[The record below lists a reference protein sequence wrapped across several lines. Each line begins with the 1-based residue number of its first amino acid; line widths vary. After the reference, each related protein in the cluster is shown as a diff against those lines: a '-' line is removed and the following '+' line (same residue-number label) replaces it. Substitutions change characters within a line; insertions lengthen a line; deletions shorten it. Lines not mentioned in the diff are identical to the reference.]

1 MNFLWSGFSVF
12 LLVISM
18 VITGCKPDTAVNIDE
33 EREAYHM
40 DAKSKL
46 FAEEFEAAVVG
57 FEKALEVN
65 PKNASA
71 HFELGLINYLH
82 LKDYVSAIYHFQ
94 KLLEMRPNHMMAVQ
108 IKDHLER
115 CKMDFASTVTLG
127 PLNQNTET
135 RLKNL
140 VETKEELETQI
151 KNLEG
156 QLAQMRQ
163 VLSAQS
169 EALNRNRQN
178 ARPESL
184 VNGSKNSKS
193 NETAQI
199 SNLESK
205 GKTNPSALQN
215 ASVSTPKFRKHVIR
229 SKDTFYKLASH
240 YRVDFKSIQSA
251 NPGVNS
257 TKLQI
262 GQVVNVPYP
271 TKTASR

>member
-12 LLVISM
+12 LLVVSM
-18 VITGCKPDTAVNIDE
+18 VITGCKPDTAVSIDE

-46 FAEEFEAAVVG
+46 FAEDFEAAVVG

-65 PKNASA
+65 PNNASA

-184 VNGSKNSKS
+184 ANSSKS
-193 NETAQI
+193 PKSNAPTQT
-199 SNLESK
+199 SNLEGK
-205 GKTNPSALQN
+205 GKTNSTAMQN
-215 ASVSTPKFRKHVIR
+215 ASMSTPKFRKHVIR
-229 SKDTFYKLASH
+229 SNDTFYKLASH

>member
-240 YRVDFKSIQSA
+240 YRVDFKSIQFS
-251 NPGVNS
+251 NNS
-257 TKLQI
+257 NMLFI
-262 GQVVNVPYP
+262 
-271 TKTASR
+271 

>member
-12 LLVISM
+12 LLVVSI
-18 VITGCKPDTAVNIDE
+18 VITGCKPDTAVSIDE

-46 FAEEFEAAVVG
+46 FAEDFEAAVVG

-65 PKNASA
+65 PNNASA

-184 VNGSKNSKS
+184 ANSSKS
-193 NETAQI
+193 PKSNAPTQT
-199 SNLESK
+199 SNLEGK
-205 GKTNPSALQN
+205 GKTNSTAMQN
-215 ASVSTPKFRKHVIR
+215 ASMSTPKFRKHVIR
-229 SKDTFYKLASH
+229 SNDTFYKLASH

>member
-18 VITGCKPDTAVNIDE
+18 VITGCKPDTAVSIDE

-65 PKNASA
+65 PNNASA

-82 LKDYVSAIYHFQ
+82 LKDYVPAIYHFQ

-178 ARPESL
+178 ARPDALAS
-184 VNGSKNSKS
+184 GSKNLKS
-193 NETAQI
+193 NAPTQT
-199 SNLESK
+199 SNQVGK
-205 GKTNPSALQN
+205 GKTNPTAMQN

-229 SKDTFYKLASH
+229 SNDTFYKLASH

-262 GQVVNVPYP
+262 GQVVNVPYS

>member
-12 LLVISM
+12 LLVVSM
-18 VITGCKPDTAVNIDE
+18 VITGCKPDTAVSIDE

-46 FAEEFEAAVVG
+46 FAEDFEAAVVG

-65 PKNASA
+65 PNNASA

-94 KLLEMRPNHMMAVQ
+94 KLLEMRPSHMMAVQ

-178 ARPESL
+178 ARTESL
-184 VNGSKNSKS
+184 VNGSKNLKS
-193 NETAQI
+193 NAPTQT
-199 SNLESK
+199 SNQVGK
-205 GKTNPSALQN
+205 GKTNPTAMQN

-229 SKDTFYKLASH
+229 SNDTFYKLASH

-262 GQVVNVPYP
+262 GQVVNVPYS

>member
-18 VITGCKPDTAVNIDE
+18 VITGCKPDTAVSIDE

-65 PKNASA
+65 PNNASA

-169 EALNRNRQN
+169 EALNRNREN

-184 VNGSKNSKS
+184 VNGSKNPKS
-193 NETAQI
+193 NAPAQT
-199 SNLESK
+199 SSLGGK
-205 GKTNPSALQN
+205 GKTNPTAMQN

-229 SKDTFYKLASH
+229 SNDTFYKLASH

-262 GQVVNVPYP
+262 GQVVNVPYS

>member
-12 LLVISM
+12 LLVVSM
-18 VITGCKPDTAVNIDE
+18 VITGCKPDTAVSIDE

-46 FAEEFEAAVVG
+46 FAEDFEAAVVG

-65 PKNASA
+65 PNNASA

-184 VNGSKNSKS
+184 ANRSKSSKS
-193 NETAQI
+193 NAPTQT
-199 SNLESK
+199 SNLEGK
-205 GKTNPSALQN
+205 GKTNSTAMQN
-215 ASVSTPKFRKHVIR
+215 ASMSTPKFRKHVIR
-229 SKDTFYKLASH
+229 SNDTFYKLASH

>member
-18 VITGCKPDTAVNIDE
+18 VITGCKPDTAVSIDE

-40 DAKSKL
+40 DAK
-46 FAEEFEAAVVG
+46 
-57 FEKALEVN
+57 
-65 PKNASA
+65 
-71 HFELGLINYLH
+71 
-82 LKDYVSAIYHFQ
+82 
-94 KLLEMRPNHMMAVQ
+94 
-108 IKDHLER
+108 
-115 CKMDFASTVTLG
+115 
-127 PLNQNTET
+127 
-135 RLKNL
+135 
-140 VETKEELETQI
+140 I

-178 ARPESL
+178 ARTESL
-184 VNGSKNSKS
+184 VNGSKNPKS
-193 NETAQI
+193 NAPTQT
-199 SNLESK
+199 SNQGGK
-205 GKTNPSALQN
+205 GKTNPTAMQN

-229 SKDTFYKLASH
+229 SNDTFYKLASH

-262 GQVVNVPYP
+262 GQVVNVPYS

>member
-18 VITGCKPDTAVNIDE
+18 VITGCKPDTAVSIDE

-46 FAEEFEAAVVG
+46 FAEDFEAAVVG

-65 PKNASA
+65 PNNASA

-140 VETKEELETQI
+140 VENKEELETQI

-169 EALNRNRQN
+169 EALNRNRQS

-184 VNGSKNSKS
+184 ANSSKS
-193 NETAQI
+193 PKSNAPTQT
-199 SNLESK
+199 SNLGGK
-205 GKTNPSALQN
+205 GKTNSTAMQN
-215 ASVSTPKFRKHVIR
+215 ASMSTPKFRKHVIR
-229 SKDTFYKLASH
+229 SNDTFYKLASH

>member
-1 MNFLWSGFSVF
+1 MNFLWSGLSVF

-65 PKNASA
+65 PNNASA

-178 ARPESL
+178 ARTESL
-184 VNGSKNSKS
+184 VNDSKNPKS
-193 NETAQI
+193 NAPTQT
-199 SNLESK
+199 SNQGGK
-205 GKTNPSALQN
+205 GKTNPTAMQN

-229 SKDTFYKLASH
+229 SNDTFYKLASH

-257 TKLQI
+257 IKLQI

>member
-1 MNFLWSGFSVF
+1 MNFLWSGLSVF

-18 VITGCKPDTAVNIDE
+18 VITGCKPDTAVSIDE

-65 PKNASA
+65 PNNASA

-82 LKDYVSAIYHFQ
+82 LKDYVPAIYHFQ

-169 EALNRNRQN
+169 EALNRNREN

-184 VNGSKNSKS
+184 VNGSKNPKS
-193 NETAQI
+193 NAPAQT
-199 SNLESK
+199 SSLGGK
-205 GKTNPSALQN
+205 GKTNPAAMQN

-229 SKDTFYKLASH
+229 SNDTFYKLASH

-262 GQVVNVPYP
+262 GQVVNVPYS

>member
-12 LLVISM
+12 LLVVSM
-18 VITGCKPDTAVNIDE
+18 VITGCKPDTAVSIDE

-46 FAEEFEAAVVG
+46 FAEDFEAAVVG

-65 PKNASA
+65 PNNASA

-184 VNGSKNSKS
+184 ANSSKSSKS
-193 NETAQI
+193 NAPTQTG
-199 SNLESK
+199 NLEGK
-205 GKTNPSALQN
+205 GKTNSTAMQN
-215 ASVSTPKFRKHVIR
+215 ASMSTPKFRKHVIR
-229 SKDTFYKLASH
+229 SNDTFYKLASH